1 MIYQTE
7 CGKVS
12 QKSLIIKNAPTGM
25 PKIQDEPTIQ
35 RVNGELK
42 QRNNAK
48 ITLRWTICMVFFID
62 IVKPLLNTR
71 PIGSLTAYLFV
82 GTVIF
87 SVSQS
92 LG

>member
-7 CGKVS
+7 CGKVN

-35 RVNGELK
+35 RVKGGVKE
-42 QRNNAK
+42 RNNAK
-48 ITLRWTICMVFFID
+48 IALRWTICMVFFID